1 MSTDLHPS
9 SMNVYGYAV
18 AWIPPGATAWTMEV
32 DEEYRSLPAH
42 YMTLAEAHDRVVFL
56 RKRGIKARPLA
67 VIVMPSDSSEALGA
81 ICPEQP
87 GDA

>member
-1 MSTDLHPS
+1 
-9 SMNVYGYAV
+9 
-18 AWIPPGATAWTMEV
+18 
-32 DEEYRSLPAH
+32 
-42 YMTLAEAHDRVVFL
+42 MTLAEAHDRVVFL

-81 ICPEQP
+81 ISPEQP